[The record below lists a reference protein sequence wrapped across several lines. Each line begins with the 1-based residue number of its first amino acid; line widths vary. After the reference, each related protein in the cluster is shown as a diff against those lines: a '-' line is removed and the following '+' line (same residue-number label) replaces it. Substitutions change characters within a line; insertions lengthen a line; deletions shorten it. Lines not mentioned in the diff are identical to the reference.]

1 MHHRRYSYLPLAIAI
16 EPNTALGEARIGVN
30 GKNREAVGVRAHL
43 VISGRSSEWLV
54 HGLVAAAAI
63 CCDGRF
69 GALSQVEKARSGA
82 GRRAA
87 KERAPGNGGQS
98 TATRG
103 GRKARRQVA
112 HMVKDGR
119 EYIVKAGE
127 SACETG
133 KEFYE
138 RGKELAEDAR
148 ERIESGLRAVR

>member
-1 MHHRRYSYLPLAIAI
+1 MNNHFIQQSLWF
-16 EPNTALGEARIGVN
+16 TAGLGIGI
-30 GKNREAVGVRAHL
+30 GAT
-43 VISGRSSEWLV
+43 WLF
-54 HGLVAAAAI
+54 ATR
-63 CCDGRF
+63 DGR
-69 GALSQVEKARSGA
+69 R
-82 GRRAA
+82 
-87 KERAPGNGGQS
+87 
-98 TATRG
+98 
-103 GRKARRQVA
+103 ARRQVA

>member
-1 MHHRRYSYLPLAIAI
+1 MNTSYVGKGLWFVA
-16 EPNTALGEARIGVN
+16 GV
-30 GKNREAVGVRAHL
+30 G
-43 VISGRSSEWLV
+43 I
-54 HGLVAAAAI
+54 
-63 CCDGRF
+63 
-69 GALSQVEKARSGA
+69 GA
-82 GRRAA
+82 GA
-87 KERAPGNGGQS
+87 
-98 TATRG
+98 TWLFATRG

-138 RGKELAEDAR
+138 RGKEFAEDAR